1 MALQSVSSLLSGLP
15 DNVLY
20 ESLHFN
26 HIFFF
31 TEKEKLLA
39 LNKFIKNDNL
49 NCLSEKDHC
58 ISYQGTERPRSYR
71 N

>member
-1 MALQSVSSLLSGLP
+1 MALQSVSSLLSGYLTM
-15 DNVLY
+15 
-20 ESLHFN
+20 SCTN
-26 HIFFF
+26 HYILTIFFFF

-49 NCLSEKDHC
+49 NGLREKDHC
-58 ISYQGTERPRSYR
+58 ISYQGTE